1 MSDLVGNPEDRSSHN
16 EAQLITQ
23 SKKCTTITALKRSVA
38 SKASLFS
45 LKIILWLLNCY
56 QMHSIVVFTFYFSG
70 WFKLS
75 KGLSFTKPAPHYNIE
90 DVSKCPADFFLCTTQ
105 FYALL
110 IGADSDSGATDA
122 GHSRIIT
129 EGEVLRKDE
138 VHTLDHIMIPQR
150 FRKLAWENK
159 FLLCIDERD
168 MEVYIPLCQTG
179 LFHEVSNGDL
189 AKSNNCVLQIL
200 DILDEMI
207 PMPLYVRHILGDPPP
222 VSQFYSPC
230 LKLHRMVEEET
241 IMGSTLDRDDLLP
254 FEIQTNS
261 PITFEISLNTLKVQT
276 TLDYAEAFNLCK
288 TVAQNYVTDMKL
300 AVTFSQ
306 VEHDNV
312 SLQGQDNIAVK
323 ADDNQCSNETSQRS
337 SQTVDYDGQSEDGEV
352 DALSEFTIQW
362 DPGPRSPTITEPDN
376 QTQSEK
382 ESECDSSIDS
392 FQNDNTGR
400 VDITDLQTD
409 NIKNRMK
416 VWKQELSPFQNIQ
429 NTDISTFEI
438 DFDSPDFMDIPPIA
452 NPVWTWEESSYN
464 DIPTSPVRIMS
475 LQKKNDLNT
484 PTQYDADSEPS
495 SMSNITIESTSFR
508 VNSEDDV
515 IQNNSFDLQLN
526 GNAHYA
532 FTGDV
537 YMNLESDDD
546 NVSISDIST
555 DSGPSSNS
563 SGSRT
568 LILTPSSS
576 HSQEL
581 ETLKDEPKLNPWLEL
596 ERKRK
601 QTIADLQ
608 EFNKQYY
615 DATKSEDQCANNDA
629 ETERN
634 WKEFCFD
641 RTLSLPHKTKSN
653 EQKGSHI
660 RQKHSNSWEQVSP
673 RSRTQLLDMSVV
685 SAGVD
690 MWTPRSMRRYNSD
703 CANYSDKSQLI
714 SDTSSEDSLP
724 VTKPNRL
731 NRTNKMGSFRS
742 KEDSKLFMSTDKVNF
757 ETQENDSCNSSVKTK
772 EAQSKSNIIAQIL
785 MLKDEMKKNTFS
797 EWNEISEII

>member
-1 MSDLVGNPEDRSSHN
+1 MYYSVFAKELHNGNFEAYQSIHN
-16 EAQLITQ
+16 EFVDQLKADITVKKNLITR
-23 SKKCTTITALKRSVA
+23 KFEK
-38 SKASLFS
+38 
-45 LKIILWLLNCY
+45 Y
-56 QMHSIVVFTFYFSG
+56 IVIKDGCCFDVSG
-70 WFKLS
+70 WFKIS
-75 KGLSFTKPAPHYNIE
+75 KGLSFTKPVPHHNIE
-90 DVSKCPADFFLCTTQ
+90 EVSKCPADFFLCTTE
-105 FYALL
+105 FHALL
-110 IGADSDSGATDA
+110 LAADSDSDASDA
-122 GHSRIIT
+122 GHSRTIT

-138 VHTLDHIMIPQR
+138 VHTLNHIMIPQR
-150 FRKLAWENK
+150 FRKLAGGNK
-159 FLLCIDERD
+159 FLLCVDERD
-168 MEVYIPLCQTG
+168 MEVYIPLGQTG
-179 LFHEVSNGDL
+179 LFYEVSDGDL

-207 PMPLYVRHILGDPPP
+207 PMPVYVRHILGDPPP

-230 LKLHRMVEEET
+230 LKLHRVVEEET

-261 PITFEISLNTLKVQT
+261 PITFEISLNTQKLQG
-276 TLDYAEAFNLCK
+276 TLDYVEAFNLCK
-288 TVAQNYVTDMKL
+288 TIAQNYVTDMKL

-306 VEHDNV
+306 IEHEQISLQCHDN
-312 SLQGQDNIAVK
+312 LAAQ
-323 ADDNQCSNETSQRS
+323 ADDNQRSNETSQRS

-352 DALSEFTIQW
+352 DAQSEFTIQW
-362 DPGPRSPTITEPDN
+362 DPGPRSPANTELNN
-376 QTQSEK
+376 QTQSER
-382 ESECDSSIDS
+382 ESECDSLES
-392 FQNDNTGR
+392 FQNDNTDT
-400 VDITDLQTD
+400 VDTADGQTY
-409 NIKNRMK
+409 NIKNRMNL
-416 VWKQELSPFQNIQ
+416 WKQELSPFQNIQ

-438 DFDSPDFMDIPPIA
+438 DFDSPELFDIPPIR

-464 DIPTSPVRIMS
+464 DIPTSAIRTMC

-508 VNSEDDV
+508 INSEDDFCHTS
-515 IQNNSFDLQLN
+515 NNSFDLQLN
-526 GNAHYA
+526 GNTHYS

-555 DSGPSSNS
+555 NSGPSRS
-563 SGSRT
+563 SSSSRT

-581 ETLKDEPKLNPWLEL
+581 ETLKDQPKLNPWLEL

-601 QTIADLQ
+601 KTNADLK
-608 EFNKQYY
+608 EFNKFQDQATNTAID
-615 DATKSEDQCANNDA
+615 DANDDD

-634 WKEFCFD
+634 WKEFCFE
-641 RTLSLPHKTKSN
+641 RTLSLPRKAKTNKS
-653 EQKGSHI
+653 KGSHMKE
-660 RQKHSNSWEQVSP
+660 KHSNSWEQVSP

-690 MWTPRSMRRYNSD
+690 MWTPPSIRRYNSD

-714 SDTSSEDSLP
+714 SDSSSEDSIP
-724 VTKPNRL
+724 VTKPNKL
-731 NRTNKMGSFRS
+731 KRTHGTPSLRT
-742 KEDSKLFMSTDKVNF
+742 KEDGELFLSDNKVNF
-757 ETQENDSCNSSVKTK
+757 ETPVTGISNNTMKSIERQN
-772 EAQSKSNIIAQIL
+772 KSNIIAQIL